1 MSINL
6 IIGTGK
12 RARETI
18 IPALEILDDEIFL
31 YSRNL
36 NSKNPLLTK
45 NYIKQLTI
53 IDSNLK
59 KFDRIFIAIPQH
71 EIYSYI
77 FKLSKF
83 DLKKVELFIDTPII
97 GQISNL
103 RIKKFIKFFKKV
115 YVTEDWISK
124 PFFRISNEL
133 IKNNNLGNIK
143 KIKFINSGFSYH
155 ALAGARSILKNK
167 IVLFAKKTN
176 LKNDNI
182 IYKFYFKNSK
192 IDLVYPV
199 DYDKGKTIIYCEN
212 GIISDSFIDKPN
224 SYFISR
230 KINNNRIVG
239 YMVNGNP
246 INFTNSKVE
255 KKILLKIFL
264 IKLENHTLENQE
276 KIISLVLKLL
286 HMDNQFYGFFE
297 GAYDSFLFPMIG
309 RFKYYFD
316 FSFSGRSVI
325 FNLFNL
331 IFK

>member
-1 MSINL
+1 L

-18 IPALEILDDEIFL
+18 IPALEILDDKIFL

-124 PFFRISNEL
+124 PFFRISNEI
-133 IKNNNLGNIK
+133 IKDNDLGNIK
-143 KIKFINSGFSYH
+143 KIKFMNSGFSYH
-155 ALAGARSILKNK
+155 ALAGARSILKN
-167 IVLFAKKTN
+167 
-176 LKNDNI
+176 
-182 IYKFYFKNSK
+182 
-192 IDLVYPV
+192 
-199 DYDKGKTIIYCEN
+199 
-212 GIISDSFIDKPN
+212 
-224 SYFISR
+224 
-230 KINNNRIVG
+230 
-239 YMVNGNP
+239 
-246 INFTNSKVE
+246 
-255 KKILLKIFL
+255 
-264 IKLENHTLENQE
+264 
-276 KIISLVLKLL
+276 
-286 HMDNQFYGFFE
+286 
-297 GAYDSFLFPMIG
+297 
-309 RFKYYFD
+309 
-316 FSFSGRSVI
+316 
-325 FNLFNL
+325 
-331 IFK
+331 